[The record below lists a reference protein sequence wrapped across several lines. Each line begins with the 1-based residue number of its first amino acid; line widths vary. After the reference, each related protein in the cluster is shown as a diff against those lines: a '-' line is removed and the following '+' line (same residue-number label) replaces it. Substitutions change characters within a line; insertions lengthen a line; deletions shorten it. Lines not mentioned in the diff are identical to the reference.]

1 MAVEEGSCGLLKGF
15 ILWRPWTSIH
25 PFHDKL
31 VCWTDLVGLSF
42 PHVRAKRNVSFMKRY
57 SSNKA
62 FWFRKTNKLI
72 TCLFVYLFGRGQI
85 LPPSSSELPP
95 EPPTLMAFLNSSS
108 NFTLFR
114 QYALVRNLSLSC
126 QNSSLSFFSQCDLVC
141 VCVSSQMYNLS
152 DVQSATD
159 FTLLLPTDDAIRQ
172 HLNRT
177 NSSLLVGPDDGSQC
191 CPAGPPLW
199 SK

>member
-1 MAVEEGSCGLLKGF
+1 
-15 ILWRPWTSIH
+15 
-25 PFHDKL
+25 
-31 VCWTDLVGLSF
+31 
-42 PHVRAKRNVSFMKRY
+42 MKKY

-62 FWFRKTNKLI
+62 FWFRKTNELI

-152 DVQSATD
+152 DVQLSATD

-191 CPAGPPLW
+191 CPASPPL
-199 SK
+199 

>member
-1 MAVEEGSCGLLKGF
+1 MDS
-15 ILWRPWTSIH
+15 
-25 PFHDKL
+25 KL

-42 PHVRAKRNVSFMKRY
+42 PHVWAKRNVSFMKKY

-141 VCVSSQMYNLS
+141 VCVFLHRCTICQMFGW
-152 DVQSATD
+152 VQLISPSCCQQMMQSGSTS
-159 FTLLLPTDDAIRQ
+159 TGPT
-172 HLNRT
+172 
-177 NSSLLVGPDDGSQC
+177 
-191 CPAGPPLW
+191 PPYW
-199 SK
+199 

>member
-1 MAVEEGSCGLLKGF
+1 MALEEGSCGLLKGF

-42 PHVRAKRNVSFMKRY
+42 PHVWAKRNVSFMKKY

-141 VCVSSQMYNLS
+141 VCVCFFT
-152 DVQSATD
+152 DVQSVRCSVECNWFHPPAANRWCNQAAPQQD
-159 FTLLLPTDDAIRQ
+159 QLLPTGRSRWWEPV
-172 HLNRT
+172 L
-177 NSSLLVGPDDGSQC
+177 PC
-191 CPAGPPLW
+191 
-199 SK
+199 